1 MLYWPP
7 DKPRFIE
14 YLDNSL
20 NESNISNIQEYY
32 LMGEFNVNLLSGN
45 EMLLDKQYC
54 DSYSRV

>member
-45 EMLLDKQYC
+45 EMLLD
-54 DSYSRV
+54 